1 MAQLFSLGDF
11 ASMTTDADILER
23 VQQAFAGCRRPE
35 HFGNFTHC
43 EECAEA
49 DELLRSRD
57 VHTLC
62 IGDVALPSSLMSY
75 ISPEGFAYFFP
86 ALVRLTLA
94 EPDDFYGWY
103 GSELFYCLR
112 SDGRRNDR
120 FLAFTPEQRRVVVE
134 FLHHVAETRARLADS
149 ELCTDEL
156 FQAIEIWSDEIPVA

>member
-1 MAQLFSLGDF
+1 
-11 ASMTTDADILER
+11 MTTDADILER

-35 HFGNFTHC
+35 HFTNFKHC

-49 DELLRSRD
+49 DELFRSRD
-57 VHTLC
+57 IHTLS
-62 IGDVALPSSLMSY
+62 ISDVGVPSGAMSFL
-75 ISPEGFAYFFP
+75 SPEGFAYFFP
-86 ALVRLTLA
+86 ALARITLA

-103 GSELFYCLR
+103 GSELFYYLR

-134 FLHHVAETRARLADS
+134 LLHHITETRAHLADS